1 MSPSTYNRKMTHLL
15 RRTAHLASLV
25 ALAACLLVAQ
35 SWQTAAALPGVDL
48 SGLSASQKATVLKI
62 LREQSCPCGCSMK
75 MAQCRMEDPS
85 CSYSHGMAAIIIQA
99 AKEGKNEQQAI
110 AAASASRWA
119 HVQQPS
125 ILDAPVTIPV
135 AGAPERGPSNA
146 PITLVEFSDFQCPY
160 CAAAVPQIDA
170 LMQGYPTQVKLIF
183 KQYPLESHSH
193 AAYAA
198 AAALAAQK
206 QGKFWQMHDAMF
218 ANRDNLTPQ
227 NILALAQK
235 LGLDTKR
242 FQADLNS
249 TEVRE
254 TLTRD
259 VQDGDSAGVQGT
271 PTLFINGQ
279 RYNGPIEVGTLK
291 PILDAALKLAP
302 AAVAQTASLPSHLQ
316 K

>member
-1 MSPSTYNRKMTHLL
+1 MYLL
-15 RRTAHLASLV
+15 GRPARAASLVVRAATLV
-25 ALAACLLVAQ
+25 ALAAIVLCAQ
-35 SWQTAAALPGVDL
+35 DWQTAAALPGVDL
-48 SGLSASQKATVLKI
+48 SGLSASQKTTVLKI
-62 LREQSCPCGCSMK
+62 LREQACPCGCSMK

-85 CSYSHGMAAIIIQA
+85 CSYSHGMAATIIQA
-99 AKEGKNEQQAI
+99 VKEGKNEQQAI

-125 ILDAPVTIPV
+125 ILDAAVTIPV
-135 AGAPERGPSNA
+135 AGAPQRGPANA
-146 PITLVEFSDFQCPY
+146 PITIVEFSDFQCPY

-170 LMQGYPTQVKLIF
+170 LLKDYPTQVKLIF
-183 KQYPLESHSH
+183 KQFPLESHSH

-218 ANRDNLTPQ
+218 ANRDNLTAQ
-227 NILALAQK
+227 NILLLAQN

-242 FQADLNS
+242 FQSDLNS

-254 TLTRD
+254 TIMRD
-259 VQDGDSAGVQGT
+259 VQDGDTAGVQGT
-271 PTLFINGQ
+271 PTIFINGQ
-279 RYNGPIEVGTLK
+279 RYNGPIEVNTLK

-302 AAVAQTASLPSHLQ
+302 APTQTASLKP
-316 K
+316 

>member
-1 MSPSTYNRKMTHLL
+1 MYLL
-15 RRTAHLASLV
+15 GRPARAASLVVRAATLV
-25 ALAACLLVAQ
+25 ALAAIVLCAQ
-35 SWQTAAALPGVDL
+35 DWQTAAALPGVDL
-48 SGLSASQKATVLKI
+48 SGLSASQKTTVLKI
-62 LREQSCPCGCSMK
+62 LREQACPCGCSMK

-85 CSYSHGMAAIIIQA
+85 CSYSHGMAVTIIQA
-99 AKEGKNEQQAI
+99 VKEGKNEQQAI
-110 AAASASRWA
+110 AAAGASRWA

-135 AGAPERGPSNA
+135 AGAPQRGPANA
-146 PITLVEFSDFQCPY
+146 PITIVEFSDFQCPY

-170 LMQGYPTQVKLIF
+170 LLKDYPTQVKLIF
-183 KQYPLESHSH
+183 KQFPLESHSH

-218 ANRDNLTPQ
+218 ANRDNLTAQ
-227 NILALAQK
+227 NILLLAQN

-242 FQADLNS
+242 FQSDLNS

-254 TLTRD
+254 TIMRD
-259 VQDGDSAGVQGT
+259 VQDGDTAGVQGT
-271 PTLFINGQ
+271 PTIFINGQ
-279 RYNGPIEVGTLK
+279 RYNGPIEVNTLK

-302 AAVAQTASLPSHLQ
+302 APTQTASLKP
-316 K
+316 

>member
-1 MSPSTYNRKMTHLL
+1 MYLL
-15 RRTAHLASLV
+15 GQAARAATLV
-25 ALAACLLVAQ
+25 LFFACVLCAQ
-35 SWQTAAALPGVDL
+35 NWQTAAALPGVDL
-48 SGLSASQKATVLKI
+48 SGLSASQKTTVLKI

-85 CSYSHGMAAIIIQA
+85 CSYSHGMAATIVQA
-99 AKEGKNEQQAI
+99 VKEGKNEQQAI

-125 ILDAPVTIPV
+125 ILDAPVSIPV
-135 AGAPERGPSNA
+135 AGAPQRGPASA
-146 PITLVEFSDFQCPY
+146 PITIVEFSDFQCPY

-170 LMQGYPTQVKLIF
+170 LLKDYPTQVKLIF
-183 KQYPLESHSH
+183 KQFPLESHSH

-218 ANRDNLTPQ
+218 ANRDNLTAQ
-227 NILALAQK
+227 NILALAQN

-242 FQADLNS
+242 FQSDLNS

-254 TLTRD
+254 TITRD
-259 VQDGDSAGVQGT
+259 VQDGDTAGVQGT
-271 PTLFINGQ
+271 PTIFINGQ
-279 RYNGPIEVGTLK
+279 RYNGPIEENTLK
-291 PILDAALKLAP
+291 PILDAALKTP
-302 AAVAQTASLPSHLQ
+302 PVPTQTASLPSHLQ